1 MEFTVVRIF
10 FVLTAFLFPIEAQ
23 HGQIRGG
30 GGSSKTRPGICP
42 EWESVECPMDVV
54 NFCTEGDDSDCPDGY
69 KCCFTGCEFDCLEVL
84 PGPTPTPTPTKV
96 LTVTTGPWKRGPGI
110 CPEWESA
117 ECPEDMVNF
126 CTEGDD
132 SDCPYGYKCC
142 FTGCE
147 FDCLEALPA
156 PTPAP
161 TPTKVLTV
169 TTGPWKRGP
178 GICPKFESAECPED
192 MVDFCTEGDDSDCPD
207 GYKCCF
213 TGCEFD
219 CLAING
225 SSALPGPT
233 PTPTPTKVLTMTTGP
248 WKREALPGPT
258 PTPTPTKSVFL
269 LTYVEKPCNFMR
281 TGMVRSTAG
290 SGHTVLEVCSRKQ
303 WRPYLPQC
311 NPLKGCY
318 NNRVPALIGHWRMD
332 EQTGNEV
339 ADDSGLENHG
349 SASGAVPKLSKFS
362 RGRFFNAAGLITVP
376 NTAILNFGN
385 SSFSVTGWAKIMDVK
400 YPLTTFAIRKGFGCY
415 FGPHRHGWVPGWET
429 GHGYQA
435 KGLHVCIRDK
445 QNKPVSKVITFD
457 QGYQPAQLVGQW
469 VHYAVV
475 FHREN
480 KKKVLVYVNGKKQS
494 NTLDISAVHGS
505 VDNTKPL
512 EFGQLYGWKTN
523 GTLDEYRVYNTALD
537 DNEVTA
543 IFKNHLV

>member
-23 HGQIRGG
+23 HGQIGGGG

-42 EWESVECPMDVV
+42 E
-54 NFCTEGDDSDCPDGY
+54 F
-69 KCCFTGCEFDCLEVL
+69 
-84 PGPTPTPTPTKV
+84 
-96 LTVTTGPWKRGPGI
+96 
-110 CPEWESA
+110 ESA
-117 ECPEDMVNF
+117 ECPEDLVDF
-126 CTEGDD
+126 CTEGED
-132 SDCPYGYKCC
+132 SECPYGYKCC

-147 FDCLEALPA
+147 FDCLE
-156 PTPAP
+156 
-161 TPTKVLTV
+161 
-169 TTGPWKRGP
+169 
-178 GICPKFESAECPED
+178 
-192 MVDFCTEGDDSDCPD
+192 
-207 GYKCCF
+207 
-213 TGCEFD
+213 
-219 CLAING
+219 
-225 SSALPGPT
+225 ALPGPT

-258 PTPTPTKSVFL
+258 TTPTPTKSVFL

-376 NTAILNFGN
+376 NTAILNFGS

-445 QNKPVSKVITFD
+445 QNKPVNKVITFD

-494 NTLDISAVHGS
+494 NTLDISAVRGS

-543 IFKNHLV
+543 ILKNHLV

>member
-161 TPTKVLTV
+161 TPTKVLT
-169 TTGPWKRGP
+169 
-178 GICPKFESAECPED
+178 
-192 MVDFCTEGDDSDCPD
+192 
-207 GYKCCF
+207 
-213 TGCEFD
+213 
-219 CLAING
+219 
-225 SSALPGPT
+225 
-233 PTPTPTKVLTMTTGP
+233 MTTGP
-248 WKREALPGPT
+248 WKRVINVSSEALPGPT